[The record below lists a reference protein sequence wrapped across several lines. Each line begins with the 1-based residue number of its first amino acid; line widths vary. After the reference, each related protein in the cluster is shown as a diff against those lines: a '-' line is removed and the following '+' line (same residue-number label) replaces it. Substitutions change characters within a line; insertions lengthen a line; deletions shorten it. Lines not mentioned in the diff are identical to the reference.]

1 MVKSIVKSLG
11 GYDVSVE
18 VNNKTTHVV
27 CGDDRRTMN
36 VLRGISKGCWVVSVE
51 WVSSK
56 LVTWETLATQR
67 PCGATSSHQIY
78 ESESCYLHMYM
89 YVH

>member
-18 VNNKTTHVV
+18 VNSKTTHVV

-36 VLRGISKGCWVVSVE
+36 VLRGISTGCWVVSVE
-51 WVSSK
+51 WVSPK
-56 LVTWETLATQR
+56 
-67 PCGATSSHQIY
+67 
-78 ESESCYLHMYM
+78 
-89 YVH
+89 

>member
-18 VNNKTTHVV
+18 VNSKTTHVV

-36 VLRGISKGCWVVSVE
+36 VLRGISKGCWVVAVE
-51 WVSSK
+51 WVS
-56 LVTWETLATQR
+56 
-67 PCGATSSHQIY
+67 PI
-78 ESESCYLHMYM
+78 
-89 YVH
+89 